1 MMGWIQER
9 EERGVGW
16 LPDTNDGGG
25 FDSSDS
31 FEEAKGFSFFG
42 VRVR

>member
-1 MMGWIQER
+1 MDSRKGG
-9 EERGVGW
+9 GVGW
-16 LPDTNDGGG
+16 LPDTNDGSG

-31 FEEAKGFSFFG
+31 FEEAKGFSFLG